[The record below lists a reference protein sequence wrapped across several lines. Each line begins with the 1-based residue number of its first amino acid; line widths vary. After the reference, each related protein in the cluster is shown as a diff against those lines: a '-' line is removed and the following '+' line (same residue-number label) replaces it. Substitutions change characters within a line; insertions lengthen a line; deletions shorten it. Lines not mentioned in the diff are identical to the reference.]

1 MPKRT
6 LRSQLLGRLR
16 RDLRAAS
23 ELGLAF
29 AVTAGVA
36 ACGGKTAGASD
47 AGGTKSDSS
56 AHHGP
61 DATIEGFEAASIEGG
76 IVEGVAEAAQIEG
89 GFFEGSEGAAP
100 EGGFVEAAMVDGGSI
115 EGFEAA
121 MVEGGVTD
129 GVGGFDAGH

>member
-6 LRSQLLGRLR
+6 LRSQLLGRLM

-36 ACGGKTAGASD
+36 ACGGKTAGAGD
-47 AGGTKSDSS
+47 AGGTKPDSA

-61 DATIEGFEAASIEGG
+61 DATIEGVEAASVEGG
-76 IVEGVAEAAQIEG
+76 IFEGVAEAAQIEG
-89 GFFEGSEGAAP
+89 GFEGSEGAAP
-100 EGGFVEAAMVDGGSI
+100 EGGFVEAAMVDGGSF

-121 MVEGGVTD
+121 TVEGGVTD